1 MGIGGITV
9 GAHEVLKSAGEI
21 KNNEEV
27 VLENQNGLALY
38 EKENS
43 GAIQMEVETDMILP
57 ENLYKD
63 GIPIAKYIM
72 EFKTERNGSVP
83 ECYLDNGTMIVL
95 TDFDGDTWNMKTGDT
110 FILDF
115 IQSDSDERGKTCKV
129 ITMEPFGYGLSDPAD
144 TERSIE
150 NIVEELHACLEKIG
164 VRRYYLMAH
173 SISGLYSLYYANTY
187 PEEVRGFIG
196 IDSSVPKQNENEPF
210 DTTKLNLLM
219 AYLSKTK
226 NVLGI
231 SRIFSI
237 GNPEKA
243 IYADQNYSYS
253 QEDLEVFRILSLD
266 TSYNKTVMNELKQV
280 ENNLKIVRNMK
291 FPKEV
296 PVLNFVSKDNCEIFP
311 EWEKL
316 HKSVMG
322 DNQESELITL
332 TGGHYLHFEQKE
344 MIVDLTCKFAR

>member
-1 MGIGGITV
+1 MRRKIFKIIKWLAIVILILCCMGITWNYFCKRREIPKIQAAYGKAVKVNGKKMTV
-9 GAHEVLKSAGEI
+9 EIAGLQAEESPVIVLLPGLGSPSP
-21 KNNEEV
+21 
-27 VLENQNGLALY
+27 VLEFRPLA
-38 EKENS
+38 EK
-43 GAIQMEVETDMILP
+43 L
-57 ENLYKD
+57 
-63 GIPIAKYIM
+63 
-72 EFKTERNGSVP
+72 
-83 ECYLDNGTMIVL
+83 
-95 TDFDGDTWNMKTGDT
+95 
-110 FILDF
+110 
-115 IQSDSDERGKTCKV
+115 GKTYKV
-129 ITMEPFGYGLSDPAD
+129 ITVEPFGYGLSDPAD

-150 NIVEELHACLEKIG
+150 NIVEELHACLEEIG
-164 VRRYYLMAH
+164 VHRYYLMAH

-266 TSYNKTVMNELKQV
+266 NSYNKTVMNELKQV
-280 ENNLKIVRNMK
+280 EKNLEIVQDMK
-291 FPKEV
+291 FPEEV
-296 PVLNFVSKDNCEIFP
+296 PVLNFVSEDNCEIFP

-316 HKSVMG
+316 HRSVLS
-322 DNQESELITL
+322 DNQENRLVML
-332 TGGHYLHFEQKE
+332 KGGHYLHFEQKE
-344 MIVDLTCKFAR
+344 RINYYVVKFIN

>member
-1 MGIGGITV
+1 MRRKIFKIIKWLVIVILILCCMGITWNYFCKRREIPKIQAAYGKAVKVNGKKMTV
-9 GAHEVLKSAGEI
+9 EIAGLQAEETPVIVLLPGLGSPSP
-21 KNNEEV
+21 
-27 VLENQNGLALY
+27 VLEFRPLAEEL
-38 EKENS
+38 
-43 GAIQMEVETDMILP
+43 
-57 ENLYKD
+57 
-63 GIPIAKYIM
+63 
-72 EFKTERNGSVP
+72 
-83 ECYLDNGTMIVL
+83 
-95 TDFDGDTWNMKTGDT
+95 
-110 FILDF
+110 
-115 IQSDSDERGKTCKV
+115 GKTCKV

-173 SISGLYSLYYANTY
+173 SISGLYSLHYANTY